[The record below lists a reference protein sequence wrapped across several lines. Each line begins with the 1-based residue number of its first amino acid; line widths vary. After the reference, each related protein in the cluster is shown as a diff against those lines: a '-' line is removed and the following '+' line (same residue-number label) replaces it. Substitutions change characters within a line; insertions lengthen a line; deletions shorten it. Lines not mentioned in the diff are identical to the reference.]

1 MYIGL
6 VLMIYTHSVRLFLF
20 LAFEVQLL
28 QKLDV
33 CPTGK
38 KERARKYD
46 NINEQEFNEHTH
58 TKTAKRLNNDNQ
70 PTHEYFMH
78 LMLHRQIA
86 PKIM

>member
-28 QKLDV
+28 QKIDV
-33 CPTGK
+33 CRTGK
-38 KERARKYD
+38 KERARKYG

-58 TKTAKRLNNDNQ
+58 KNGQ
-70 PTHEYFMH
+70 
-78 LMLHRQIA
+78 
-86 PKIM
+86 KIKQ